1 MKIVLVED
9 LNGQVQ
15 NEKTFEQATIKIG
28 RDPSECQI
36 IFEQARWPM
45 VSRRHAEIRW
55 REGRW
60 LVVDTNSS
68 FGTFLNGQRLTEPT
82 ELQQGAKVQ
91 FGAGGPQIF
100 LLVVDASAP
109 KSGTLNQEVQ
119 TYRDPN
125 AAQGG
130 TQKPLSPQQNNE
142 TRQNLQ
148 TPTPSGQ
155 RGSQPVSQQSG
166 HPSYAGKTGQ
176 MAQTQVATIEL
187 INTSTGQLKRIPVN
201 KPVLTI
207 GRDPSA
213 DIVLDSAS
221 AVVSRRHAEIK
232 NNNGQYVVEDLGSFN
247 GTLVNDQRITATT
260 PIYDNDRIQLGRG
273 GPTLRFS
280 APGMPAPAGAALMGE
295 RAVSSGN
302 IAVAAPIPTP
312 QAKETP
318 GARPGMHTMI
328 VKGGISSLQQQ
339 VPEPSSGQLQLLMRL
354 SFDGKQQLEIGR
366 APTSDIH
373 LDGLQISKNHARL
386 VQSAGAIFVEDA
398 GSTNGV
404 YVNGKR
410 IAGRQMLTPDDVA
423 QIGPFVIRCEGQ
435 VVMIFDTRSKT
446 RIDAVDITKIVK
458 NRSGSGMIKLL
469 DDVDLAI
476 QPNEFVGLLGPSGA
490 GKSTLMDALN
500 GMRPA
505 SSGKV
510 LINDLDLYQHL
521 DSLKQSI
528 GYVPQDDIIH
538 RELTVYRTL
547 YYVAKLRLSRDV
559 TADEIDQIINE
570 VMDVTGLSE
579 RRDVPV
585 SQLSGGQ
592 RKRVSIAVELITKP
606 SVIFLDEP
614 TSGLDPATEE
624 KIMKLFRQ
632 IAESGRTII
641 LTTHAMENVKLFDKI
656 VVLMRGKLVFY
667 GTPQEALEHV
677 KADSFKDL
685 YDKLEAPIEQKVSQL
700 GSMPAN
706 ASKQEQSQY
715 KMKRDAI
722 SEEVAEDWKQKFAK
736 TEQYR
741 RNIVEP
747 LGGLERN
754 AQVTAPTK
762 QRQTIFGAIRQWFTL
777 SRRYSEVLRRDKFNL
792 FILFAQAPIIAIL
805 TYMVTGA
812 KQSRDFPFF
821 ILAIVAIW
829 FGTSISAREIIR
841 ERAVYNRERMVNLG
855 LFPYVWSKLFN
866 LSFIVALQC
875 ILLFATLKII
885 DIANSFVPIVGFSFP
900 SYPGFLLGIPQLL
913 VMIITG
919 MVGVALGLFI
929 SSVVKTSEMA
939 TSLVPLILIPQILFA
954 GLVGVPTGVSKII
967 GLVMPATWSYDEMK
981 RLSGLDTLQEEGSFD
996 GKGLYKQ
1003 VEDKNE
1009 ENIKDART
1017 KIDKELKDAKDEL
1030 DRYKREMEQ
1039 YITRLRTGQDPG
1051 QMPAAPTVGAGP
1063 KLSDAVKLPDD
1074 TSRYVDFL
1082 HPWMHILVNPI
1093 ILLFMFFGLVLA
1105 TVIALRV
1112 QDIG

>member
-9 LNGQVQ
+9 LNGQVH
-15 NEKTFEQATIKIG
+15 NERTFEQATIKIG

-45 VSRRHAEIRW
+45 VSRRHAEMRW

-60 LVVDTNSS
+60 LLVDTNSS
-68 FGTFLNGQRLTEPT
+68 FGTLLNGHRIAEPT
-82 ELQQGAKVQ
+82 EIQQGARIQ
-91 FGAGGPQIF
+91 FGAGGPQIL
-100 LLVVDASAP
+100 LLVVDSSAP
-109 KSGTLNQEVQ
+109 Q
-119 TYRDPN
+119 N
-125 AAQGG
+125 AASGQSDFGQSKPQ
-130 TQKPLSPQQNNE
+130 QKPPV
-142 TRQNLQ
+142 
-148 TPTPSGQ
+148 
-155 RGSQPVSQQSG
+155 SQPVTHTPLQHSPNPLASKPLGQAATPSPQTPAMPN
-166 HPSYAGKTGQ
+166 HPTYANQPGQ
-176 MAQTQVATIEL
+176 MSQTQVAVVEL
-187 INTSTGQLKRIPVN
+187 INTSTGQLRRIPLD
-201 KPVLTI
+201 KPVLSI
-207 GRDPSA
+207 GRDISN

-232 NNNGQYVVEDLGSFN
+232 NKDGQCVITDLGSFN
-247 GTLVNDQRITATT
+247 GTLVNEQTITAPT
-260 PIYDNDRIQLGRG
+260 PLYDNDRIQLGRG

-280 APGMPAPAGAALMGE
+280 APGMPAPDGAAITGQ
-295 RAVSSGN
+295 RVVSSGN
-302 IAVAAPIPTP
+302 LAPALPVNQQP
-312 QAKETP
+312 KDAP
-318 GARPGMHTMI
+318 AGARPGMHTM
-328 VKGGISSLQQQ
+328 VVQGGISTLQQQ
-339 VPEPSSGQLQLLMRL
+339 VPTPASGQLQLLMRL
-354 SFDGKQQLEIGR
+354 SFDGKQQLSIGR
-366 APTSDIH
+366 AATSDIH
-373 LDGLQISKNHARL
+373 LDGLQISKNHAKL
-386 VQSAGAIFVEDA
+386 VQSAGAVFIEDA

-404 YVNGKR
+404 HVNGKR
-410 IAGRQMLTPDDVA
+410 IAGRQMLTPSDVA

-458 NRSGSGMIKLL
+458 NRSGSGTIKLL

-505 SSGKV
+505 TSGKV

-559 TADEIDQIINE
+559 TSDEVDQIINE

-606 SVIFLDEP
+606 SIIFLDEP
-614 TSGLDPATEE
+614 TSGLDPSTEE

-632 IAESGRTII
+632 IAESGRTIV

-667 GTPQEALEHV
+667 GTPQEALQHV

-685 YDKLEAPIEQKVSQL
+685 YDKLENPIEEKIAKL
-700 GSMPAN
+700 GAMPIN
-706 ASKQEQSQY
+706 ASHHVQMQY
-715 KMKRDAI
+715 KKQRETIAED
-722 SEEVAEDWKQKFAK
+722 VAEEWKQKFQK

-747 LGGLERN
+747 LSGLERH
-754 AQVTAPTK
+754 AQVTAPSK
-762 QRQTIFGAIRQWFTL
+762 QRQTIFGAILQFITL

-792 FILFAQAPIIAIL
+792 FILFAQAPIIALL
-805 TYMVTGA
+805 TYLVTGA
-812 KQSRDFPFF
+812 KQARDFPFF

-855 LFPYVWSKLFN
+855 LFPYVYSKLFN
-866 LSFIVALQC
+866 LSFIVAFQC
-875 ILLFATLKII
+875 ILLFGTLKFL
-885 DIANSFVPIVGFSFP
+885 DIVNSFVPFVGFSMP
-900 SYPGFLLGIPQLL
+900 SYPKYLFGIPQLI
-913 VMIITG
+913 VMIITS

-929 SSVVKTSEMA
+929 SSIVKTSEMA

-954 GLVGVPTGVSKII
+954 GLVGVPTGVSKVV
-967 GLVMPATWSYDEMK
+967 GLVMPATWSFDEMK
-981 RLSGLDTLQEEGSFD
+981 RLSGLDTLRKEGSSD
-996 GKGLYKQ
+996 GKGLYKK
-1003 VEDKNE
+1003 VEDENEKNVTE
-1009 ENIKDART
+1009 TRNKIKDD
-1017 KIDKELKDAKDEL
+1017 IKEAKDEL
-1030 DRYKREMEQ
+1030 DRYKRDMEA
-1039 YITRLRTGQDPG
+1039 YINKIRNNQDPG
-1051 QMPAAPTVGAGP
+1051 TLPTAPTIGDGP
-1063 KLSDAVKLPDD
+1063 KVSDAVEIPEDL
-1074 TSRYVDFL
+1074 SGYVDFL
-1082 HPWMHILVNPI
+1082 HPWTHILINPI
-1093 ILLFMFFGLVLA
+1093 VLLFMFFGLVLA
-1105 TVIALRV
+1105 TVIALRI
-1112 QDIG
+1112 QDT